1 MKNTKNNNKAQQVL
15 INNLRKQLATK
26 RDSYM
31 EMIYRAAIMQIVND
45 KIPYTKSVLDKNFPL
60 STIKS
65 F

>member
-45 KIPYTKSVLDKNFPL
+45 KIPYTKSVLDINFKL
-60 STIKS
+60 
-65 F
+65 